1 MTLPFVARLVIVI
14 LLVVALSEFAPE
26 LVNAVL
32 AIILIGVVLSGWR
45 EFQGVTKIIATLG
58 G

>member
-1 MTLPFVARLVIVI
+1 MTLPFAARLVIVI